1 MGSSRFYKRAKEAIL
16 MEDPKTPLSVTIV
29 VPVRN
34 GEQTIQQLLESLQ
47 KLDYDRN
54 KVEVIV
60 VDGNSTDKT
69 REIVKKYPVKLL
81 VEKRKGLNVARNTGI
96 KCSNGEIVVF
106 TDSDCIVPPN
116 WITKIVE
123 NFKDPKVS
131 CVGGSAK
138 ALNGDFVSQYADNSI
153 VRLMPFF
160 TKREEL
166 EKVKPF
172 FRHPAGCNMAFRRK
186 IAEEVGYFDEQI
198 QYGFDEVEFADR
210 VCRAGYKMVLDPEV
224 SVWHKHRST
233 LGEFLKQN
241 FQYGK
246 GSGIVLKQ
254 NKLKDSVSKWSFLG
268 LMGFIGWLLIVGSLT
283 VLTLTSSS
291 SIFPW
296 LLFGFT
302 GLPLIILSTVYT
314 YRAVQNKKLARV
326 VTYPLIDFFRT
337 LSFCFGQL
345 YQLFKKPENEQQK
358 RQLD

>member
-1 MGSSRFYKRAKEAIL
+1 ML
-16 MEDPKTPLSVTIV
+16 MEDYKSPRSVTVV

-34 GEQTIQQLLESLQ
+34 RELTIQPLLDSLQ
-47 KLDYDRN
+47 KLDYDTN

-69 REIVKKYPVKLL
+69 QEIVKKYPVKLV
-81 VEKRKGLNVARNTGI
+81 VEKRKGLNLARNTGI
-96 KCSNGEIVVF
+96 KCAKGEIVAF

-116 WITKIVE
+116 WITKIVD
-123 NFKDPKVS
+123 NFKDPQIS

-138 ALNGDFVSQYADNSI
+138 ALDSDFISQYADNSI

-186 IAEEVGYFDEQI
+186 VAEEVGYFDEHI

-210 VCRAGYKMVLDPEV
+210 ICRAGYKMVLDPDV
-224 SVWHKHRST
+224 LVWHKHRST
-233 LGEFLKQN
+233 FREFLKQN

-246 GSGIVLKQ
+246 GSGLVLKN
-254 NKLKDSVSKWSFLG
+254 NKLKDAVSKWSFLG
-268 LMGFIGWLLIVGSLT
+268 LMGFISWLLIVGSLT
-283 VLTLTSSS
+283 FLTFTSSS
-291 SIFPW
+291 SIFFW

-302 GLPLIILSTVYT
+302 GLPLLILATVYA
-314 YRAVQNKKLARV
+314 YRALQNKKLTRV
-326 VTYPLIDFFRT
+326 VIYPFIDLFRT
-337 LSFCFGQL
+337 LSFCFGQV
-345 YQLFKKPENEQQK
+345 YQVFKKTRKQTT
-358 RQLD
+358 

>member
-1 MGSSRFYKRAKEAIL
+1 M
-16 MEDPKTPLSVTIV
+16 MEDYKSPRSVSVV

-34 GEQTIQQLLESLQ
+34 RELTIQPLLDSLQ

-69 REIVKKYPVKLL
+69 QEIVKKYPVKLV
-81 VEKRKGLNVARNTGI
+81 VEKRKGLNLARNTGI
-96 KCSNGEIVVF
+96 KCAKGEIVAF

-123 NFKDPKVS
+123 NFKDPQIS

-138 ALNGDFVSQYADNSI
+138 ALDNDFISQYADNSI

-166 EKVKPF
+166 KKVKPF

-186 IAEEVGYFDEQI
+186 VAEEVGYFDENI
-198 QYGFDEVEFADR
+198 RYGFDEVEFADR
-210 VCRAGYKMVLDPEV
+210 ICRAGYKMVLDPDV
-224 SVWHKHRST
+224 LVWHKHRST
-233 LGEFLKQN
+233 FREFLKQN

-246 GSGIVLKQ
+246 GSGLVLKN
-254 NKLKDSVSKWSFLG
+254 NKLKDAVSKWSFLG
-268 LMGFIGWLLIVGSLT
+268 LMGFISWLLIVGSLT
-283 VLTLTSSS
+283 FLTFTSSS
-291 SIFPW
+291 SIFFW

-302 GLPLIILSTVYT
+302 GLPLLILATVYA
-314 YRAVQNKKLARV
+314 YRALQNKKLTRV
-326 VTYPLIDFFRT
+326 VIYPFIDLFRT
-337 LSFCFGQL
+337 LSFCFGQV
-345 YQLFKKPENEQQK
+345 YQVFKKTRK
-358 RQLD
+358 RTT

>member
-1 MGSSRFYKRAKEAIL
+1 
-16 MEDPKTPLSVTIV
+16 MEDYKTPRSVTVV

-34 GEQTIQQLLESLQ
+34 GELTIQPLLESLQ
-47 KLDYDRN
+47 RLDYDRN

-69 REIVKKYPVKLL
+69 QEIVKKYPVKLI
-81 VEKRKGLNVARNTGI
+81 VEKKKGLNLARNTGI
-96 KCSNGEIVVF
+96 KCSKGEIVAF

-138 ALNGDFVSQYADNSI
+138 ALDSDFISQYADNSI

-186 IAEEVGYFDEQI
+186 VAEEVGYFDEQI

-210 VCRAGYKMVLDPEV
+210 ICRAGYKMVLDPGV
-224 SVWHKHRST
+224 LVWHKHRST
-233 LGEFLKQN
+233 FREFLKQN

-246 GSGIVLKQ
+246 GSGLVLKR
-254 NKLKDSVSKWSFLG
+254 KRLKDAVSKWSFLG
-268 LMGFIGWLLIVGSLT
+268 LLGFISWLLIVGSLT
-283 VLTLTSSS
+283 FLTLTSSS
-291 SIFPW
+291 SIFFWP
-296 LLFGFT
+296 LFGFT
-302 GLPLIILSTVYT
+302 GLPLIILATVYA
-314 YRAVQNKKLARV
+314 YRALQNKKLARV
-326 VTYPLIDFFRT
+326 VIYPFIDLFRT
-337 LSFCFGQL
+337 LSFCFGQV
-345 YQLFKKPENEQQK
+345 YQVFKKTRK
-358 RQLD
+358 GTT

>member
-1 MGSSRFYKRAKEAIL
+1 MENYK
-16 MEDPKTPLSVTIV
+16 PSPSVTVI

-34 GEQTIQQLLESLQ
+34 GEQTIQPLLESLK
-47 KLDYDRN
+47 KLDYNRN

-69 REIVKKYPVKLL
+69 REIVKQYPVKLII
-81 VEKRKGLNVARNTGI
+81 ENRKGLNLARNVGI
-96 KCSNGEIVVF
+96 KNGNGEIVAF
-106 TDSDCIVPPN
+106 TDADCIVPPN

-138 ALNGDFVSQYADNSI
+138 ALDSDFVSQYADNSI

-172 FRHPAGCNMAFRRK
+172 FRHPVGCNMAYRRK
-186 IAEEVGYFDEQI
+186 VAEEVGYFDENI
-198 QYGFDEVEFADR
+198 QYGFDEVEFAGR
-210 VCRAGYKMVLDPEV
+210 VCKAGYTMVLDPKV

-233 LGEFLKQN
+233 LGDFLKQN

-246 GSGIVLKQ
+246 GSGLVLKR
-254 NKLKDSVSKWSFLG
+254 NRLKDAVSRWSFLG
-268 LMGFIGWLLIVGSLT
+268 LLGFISWLLIVGSL
-283 VLTLTSSS
+283 LFLNLTSTS
-291 SIFPW
+291 SIFFW

-302 GLPLIILSTVYT
+302 GLPLLIVASVYA
-314 YRAVQNKKLARV
+314 YRALQNKKFARV
-326 VTYPLIDFFRT
+326 IIYPFIDIFRT
-337 LSFCFGQL
+337 LSFCCGQI
-345 YQLFKKPENEQQK
+345 YQLFKRNPKTSS
-358 RQLD
+358 

>member
-1 MGSSRFYKRAKEAIL
+1 
-16 MEDPKTPLSVTIV
+16 MEDYKTSPSVTVV

-69 REIVKKYPVKLL
+69 QEIVKKYPVNL
-81 VEKRKGLNVARNTGI
+81 VVEEKKGLNLARNIGI
-96 KCSNGEIVVF
+96 KCSNGEIVAF
-106 TDSDCIVPPN
+106 TDSDCIVPPD

-138 ALNGDFVSQYADNSI
+138 ALDSDFISQYADNSI

-166 EKVKPF
+166 KKVKPF

-186 IAEEVGYFDEQI
+186 VAEEVGYFDENI

-210 VCRAGYKMVLDPEV
+210 ICRAGYKMVLDPDV
-224 SVWHKHRST
+224 LVWHKHRST
-233 LGEFLKQN
+233 LKEFLKQN

-246 GSGIVLKQ
+246 GSGLVFKR
-254 NKLKDSVSKWSFLG
+254 NRLKDAVSKWSFLSII
-268 LMGFIGWLLIVGSLT
+268 GFISWLVIVGSLT
-283 VLTLTSSS
+283 FLTFTSTSSL
-291 SIFPW
+291 FFW

-302 GLPLIILSTVYT
+302 GLPLIILATVYA
-314 YRAVQNKKLARV
+314 YRALHNKKFTRIVVYPFIDLFRV
-326 VTYPLIDFFRT
+326 

-345 YQLFKKPENEQQK
+345 YQVFKKTRK
-358 RQLD
+358 

>member
-1 MGSSRFYKRAKEAIL
+1 
-16 MEDPKTPLSVTIV
+16 MEDYKTSPSVTVI

-34 GEQTIQQLLESLQ
+34 GEQTIQPLLESLQ

-69 REIVKKYPVKLL
+69 REIVKKYPVKLI
-81 VEKRKGLNVARNTGI
+81 VEERKGLNRARNTGI
-96 KCSNGEIVVF
+96 KCGNGEIIAF
-106 TDSDCIVPPN
+106 TDSDCIVPSN

-123 NFKDPKVS
+123 NFKDHKVS
-131 CVGGSAK
+131 CVGGSTK
-138 ALNGDFVSQYADNSI
+138 ALNSDFVSQYADNSI

-166 EKVKPF
+166 KKVKPF

-186 IAEEVGYFDEQI
+186 VAEEIGYFDEHI

-246 GSGIVLKQ
+246 GSGLVLKRK
-254 NKLKDSVSKWSFLG
+254 KLKDSVSKWAFLG
-268 LMGFIGWLLIVGSLT
+268 LMGFISWLVIVGSLT
-283 VLTLTSSS
+283 FLTLTSSS
-291 SIFPW
+291 SIFLW

-302 GLPLIILSTVYT
+302 GFPLIILASVYV
-314 YRAVQNKKLARV
+314 YRAVHNKKFTRV
-326 VTYPLIDFFRT
+326 VTYPFIDLFRT
-337 LSFCFGQL
+337 LSFCFGQM
-345 YQLFKKPENEQQK
+345 YQLLKNIQK
-358 RQLD
+358 GTNY

>member
-1 MGSSRFYKRAKEAIL
+1 L
-16 MEDPKTPLSVTIV
+16 MEDYKSPRSVTVV

-34 GEQTIQQLLESLQ
+34 RELTIQPLLDSLQ
-47 KLDYDRN
+47 KLDYDTN

-69 REIVKKYPVKLL
+69 QEIVKKYPVKLV
-81 VEKRKGLNVARNTGI
+81 VEKRKGLNLARNTGI
-96 KCSNGEIVVF
+96 KCAKGEIVAF

-123 NFKDPKVS
+123 NFKDPQIS

-138 ALNGDFVSQYADNSI
+138 ALDNDFISQYADNSI

-166 EKVKPF
+166 KKVKPF

-186 IAEEVGYFDEQI
+186 VAEEVGYFDEHI

-210 VCRAGYKMVLDPEV
+210 ICRAGYKMVLDPDV
-224 SVWHKHRST
+224 LVWHKHRST
-233 LGEFLKQN
+233 FREFLKQN

-246 GSGIVLKQ
+246 GSGLVLKN
-254 NKLKDSVSKWSFLG
+254 NKLKDAVSKWSFLG
-268 LMGFIGWLLIVGSLT
+268 LMGFISWLLIVGSLT
-283 VLTLTSSS
+283 FLTFTSSS
-291 SIFPW
+291 SIFFW

-302 GLPLIILSTVYT
+302 GLPLLILATVYA
-314 YRAVQNKKLARV
+314 YRALQNKKLTRV
-326 VTYPLIDFFRT
+326 VIYPFIDLFRT
-337 LSFCFGQL
+337 LSFCFGQV
-345 YQLFKKPENEQQK
+345 YQVFKKTRK
-358 RQLD
+358 RTT

>member
-1 MGSSRFYKRAKEAIL
+1 
-16 MEDPKTPLSVTIV
+16 MEDYKTPRSVTVV

-34 GEQTIQQLLESLQ
+34 GELTIQSLLDSLQ

-69 REIVKKYPVKLL
+69 QEIVKKYPVKLV
-81 VEKRKGLNVARNTGI
+81 VEKRKGLNLARNTGI
-96 KCSNGEIVVF
+96 KCSKGEIVAF

-138 ALNGDFVSQYADNSI
+138 ALDCDFVSQYADNSI

-186 IAEEVGYFDEQI
+186 VAEEVGYFDENI
-198 QYGFDEVEFADR
+198 RYGFDEVEFADR

-224 SVWHKHRST
+224 LVWHKHRST
-233 LGEFLKQN
+233 LREFLKQN

-246 GSGIVLKQ
+246 GSGLVLKRK
-254 NKLKDSVSKWSFLG
+254 KLKDAVSKWSFLS
-268 LMGFIGWLLIVGSLT
+268 LMGFISWLLTVGSLT
-283 VLTLTSSS
+283 FLTLTSSS
-291 SIFPW
+291 SIFLW

-302 GLPLIILSTVYT
+302 GLPLLILATVYA
-314 YRAVQNKKLARV
+314 YRAVQNKKFARIV
-326 VTYPLIDFFRT
+326 AYPFIDLFRV
-337 LSFCFGQL
+337 LSFCFGQV
-345 YQLFKKPENEQQK
+345 YQLFKKTRK
-358 RQLD
+358 RTT

>member
-1 MGSSRFYKRAKEAIL
+1 
-16 MEDPKTPLSVTIV
+16 MEKDNTPPSVTVV

-34 GEQTIQQLLESLQ
+34 GEQTIQPLLESLQ
-47 KLDYDRN
+47 KLDYASD

-69 REIVKKYPVKLL
+69 RDIVKKYPVTL
-81 VEKRKGLNVARNTGI
+81 VVEERKGLNVARNTGI
-96 KCSNGEIVVF
+96 KIGNGEIVAF

-123 NFKDPKVS
+123 NFKDPQVS

-138 ALNGDFVSQYADNSI
+138 ALDSDFVSQYADNSI

-166 EKVKPF
+166 GKVKPF
-172 FRHPAGCNMAFRRK
+172 FRHPAGCNMAYRRK
-186 IAEEVGYFDEQI
+186 VTEEVGYFDENI

-210 VCRAGYKMVLDPEV
+210 VCKAGYKMVLDPKV

-246 GSGIVLKQ
+246 GSGLVLKR
-254 NKLKDSVSKWSFLG
+254 NRLKDAVSRWAFLG
-268 LMGFIGWLLIVGSLT
+268 LLGFISWLLIVGSL
-283 VLTLTSSS
+283 LFLNLTSSS
-291 SIFPW
+291 SIFFWP
-296 LLFGFT
+296 LFGFT
-302 GLPLIILSTVYT
+302 GLPLLIVASVYA
-314 YRAVQNKKLARV
+314 YRAIKNKKFARIII
-326 VTYPLIDFFRT
+326 YPFIDIFRT
-337 LSFCFGQL
+337 LSFCSGQV
-345 YQLFKKPENEQQK
+345 YQLFK
-358 RQLD
+358 RT

>member
-1 MGSSRFYKRAKEAIL
+1 
-16 MEDPKTPLSVTIV
+16 MEDYKTPRSVTVI

-34 GEQTIQQLLESLQ
+34 GELTIQPLLESLQ
-47 KLDYDRN
+47 RLDYDRN

-69 REIVKKYPVKLL
+69 REIVKKYPVKLV
-81 VEKRKGLNVARNTGI
+81 VEKRKGLNLARNTGI
-96 KCSNGEIVVF
+96 KCSKGEIVAF

-138 ALNGDFVSQYADNSI
+138 ALDSNFISQYADNSI

-186 IAEEVGYFDEQI
+186 VAEEVGYFDKNI

-210 VCRAGYKMVLDPEV
+210 ICRAGYKMVLDPDV
-224 SVWHKHRST
+224 LVWHKHRST
-233 LGEFLKQN
+233 FREFLKQN

-246 GSGIVLKQ
+246 GSGLVLKH
-254 NKLKDSVSKWSFLG
+254 KRLKDAVSKWSFLG
-268 LMGFIGWLLIVGSLT
+268 LIGFISWLVIVGSL
-283 VLTLTSSS
+283 VFLTFTSSS
-291 SIFPW
+291 SIFFW

-302 GLPLIILSTVYT
+302 GLPLLILATIYA
-314 YRAVQNKKLARV
+314 YRALQNKKLTRV
-326 VTYPLIDFFRT
+326 VIYPFIDLFRT
-337 LSFCFGQL
+337 LSFCFGQI
-345 YQLFKKPENEQQK
+345 YQVFKKNSK
-358 RQLD
+358 TNNINDKM